1 MEETMSKLGIV
12 VVIVAIVA
20 VVGIVL
26 MAVGKARREEMEMEG
41 WDTEPA
47 RGT

>member
-1 MEETMSKLGIV
+1 MCKMGII

-41 WDTEPA
+41 WDAEPA
-47 RGT
+47 RGS